1 MKALV
6 IYDSAYGNTEAIAKA
21 VGQALGEDTQ
31 VVRVGDA
38 DWNNLNQYEMV
49 IVGSPTQAGR
59 PTPAVKA
66 FLKNIPAGSLKGVEV
81 TGFDTRIDSRAQGFM
96 LRTFMG
102 FLGYAA
108 GRIARQLE
116 TKGGRLVKEPHGFFV
131 EDKEGPL
138 GEGERE
144 RAAEWASSIARA
156 KAAASQ

>member
-6 IYDSAYGNTEAIAKA
+6 IYDSAYGNTEEVAKV
-21 VGQALGEDTQ
+21 VGRALGEGTRIE
-31 VVRVGDA
+31 RVGDA
-38 DWNNLNQYEMV
+38 DWDDLKQYELV
-49 IVGSPTQAGR
+49 VVGSPTQAGR

-81 TGFDTRIDSRAQGFM
+81 SGFDTRIDSQAQGFM

-116 TKGGRLVKEPHGFFV
+116 AKGGRLVKQPHGFFV
-131 EDKEGPL
+131 QDKEGPL
-138 GEGERE
+138 SEGELE
-144 RAAEWASSIARA
+144 RAADWASSIARA
-156 KAAASQ
+156 KVSSE

>member
-6 IYDSAYGNTEAIAKA
+6 VYDSAYGNTEEIAGAI
-21 VGQALGEDTQ
+21 GQALGEDTR
-31 VVRVGDA
+31 VVRVGEA
-38 DWNNLNQYEMV
+38 DWDGLNRYELV

-59 PTPAVKA
+59 PTPALKA

-116 TKGGRLVKEPHGFFV
+116 AKGGRLAKEPQGFFV
-131 EDKEGPL
+131 EGKEGPL
-138 GEGERE
+138 SEGERE
-144 RAAEWASSIARA
+144 RAADWATSIARA
-156 KAAASQ
+156 KAASR